1 MSRRGV
7 LSQGWLPARADGAL
21 EAVLKQGLAMV
32 DDQGPGAE
40 RLYWF
45 PCLSVNQAVLGGLN
59 S

>member
-1 MSRRGV
+1 

-21 EAVLKQGLAMV
+21 EAMLKQGLAMV